1 MNGGSHPP
9 PPAADQKSQKRPSST
24 RVLPPPAGG
33 WCGRRPIRAPAPKT
47 DDVSTSARGPPSALR
62 GRAPAASL
70 REGDRRSVRFW
81 PLWHRGSRR
90 RASAATKLQDNGFFG
105 SLKQSRAAELGRAA
119 DPPRVPRDQNGR
131 GSMYSHQDH
140 KTPASG
146 STRGYGSQ
154 SHKSATV
161 ASHGRSSFPRGYP
174 LPRRSLERY
183 AALGLSQGWCSLGHS
198 PHHSFTV
205 YRVGPPAA

>member
-1 MNGGSHPP
+1 MHRAIHAATPATQASRVNTTHTYSHLMRVFTPP
-9 PPAADQKSQKRPSST
+9 HHGADDQVAAA
-24 RVLPPPAGG
+24 PAGG
-33 WCGRRPIRAPAPKT
+33 RRGRRPMRAPAPKT
-47 DDVSTSARGPPSALR
+47 DDVAASARGPPSALR

-90 RASAATKLQDNGFFG
+90 RASTATKLQDNGFFG

-131 GSMYSHQDH
+131 GSMYSHQDR

-154 SHKSATV
+154 KRY
-161 ASHGRSSFPRGYP
+161 GRFTRQVI
-174 LPRRSLERY
+174 LPAGVS
-183 AALGLSQGWCSLGHS
+183 
-198 PHHSFTV
+198 T
-205 YRVGPPAA
+205 PPAQP

>member
-1 MNGGSHPP
+1 M
-9 PPAADQKSQKRPSST
+9 
-24 RVLPPPAGG
+24 
-33 WCGRRPIRAPAPKT
+33 
-47 DDVSTSARGPPSALR
+47 
-62 GRAPAASL
+62 
-70 REGDRRSVRFW
+70 RFW

-140 KTPASG
+140 KTPALARPG
-146 STRGYGSQ
+146 DTG
-154 SHKSATV
+154 HKSATV

-183 AALGLSQGWCSLGHS
+183 AALGLSQGWCSLHTA
-198 PHHSFTV
+198 PPIFTV
-205 YRVGPPAA
+205 LTVQYQLTPLPSLPPNSLFATSSIVLPRRPGGNRPPCTWPCAARHPLRLHGRVPAFTLSA